1 MDVFMFPGQGAQT
14 RGMGADLFDEVPE
27 YAAVEREVD
36 ALLGYSMR
44 ELCLEDPHGRLG
56 YTQYTQPALYVV
68 NALHYY
74 KMLGSGRR
82 PAYVLGHSLGEYS
95 ALLAAG
101 VFDLLTG
108 LELVRKRGEL
118 MGRPRAVETMVA
130 VIGLDSACIE
140 EVIRENGLSAID
152 VANFNSPSQTVVSG
166 PSAELE
172 RAGPIFERAGASAY
186 VPLPV
191 SAAFHSRY
199 MADAGRAFA
208 DFLAPMTFRR
218 PEVPVIANVTGRL
231 YGDDDTSE
239 TVRSLLT
246 RQITHPVQWLQSV
259 RYVLAQGSMEFV
271 EVGPRNVLT
280 PLVQQIRRTM
290 DAASR

>member
-1 MDVFMFPGQGAQT
+1 MAKKFFNGVY
-14 RGMGADLFDEVPE
+14 E
-27 YAAVEREVD
+27 
-36 ALLGYSMR
+36 
-44 ELCLEDPHGRLG
+44 
-56 YTQYTQPALYVV
+56 
-68 NALHYY
+68 
-74 KMLGSGRR
+74 GRR
-82 PAYVLGHSLGEYS
+82 VFVTGASGFKGSWLCHWLTDLGARVTGFSLYLPSNPCHFE
-95 ALLAAG
+95 
-101 VFDLLTG
+101 VIG
-108 LELVRKRGEL
+108 LSDRIRHVSGDVRKLGEL